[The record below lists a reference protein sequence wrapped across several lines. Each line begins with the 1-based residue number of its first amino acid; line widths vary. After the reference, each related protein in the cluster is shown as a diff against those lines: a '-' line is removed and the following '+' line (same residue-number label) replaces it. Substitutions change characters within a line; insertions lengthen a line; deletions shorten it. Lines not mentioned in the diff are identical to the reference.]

1 MKMGDSKVMSLEGIA
16 IIGQHG
22 REIGVVTDLYVD
34 IEPINVASS

>member
-1 MKMGDSKVMSLEGIA
+1 MGDSKVMSLEGIA